1 MVNQG
6 AAEMG
11 KIIAVEYT
19 TLDGVFEEPSWSG
32 PYFNDELGAW
42 QDANLREA
50 DALLLGRKTYEG
62 FKAAWPQMEAET
74 GHFGVKM
81 NSMPKHVATT
91 SLTTPEWNAT
101 FISGEVADA
110 VAKLRTEPG
119 SLLINGSATL
129 VNYLTRHNL
138 IDEYR
143 IMIFPVVQGEGR
155 TLWEPGTKIALTL
168 TDSWKTTTGVEVVS
182 YVPA

>member
-1 MVNQG
+1 
-6 AAEMG
+6 MG
-11 KIIAVEYT
+11 RIVAVEYT
-19 TLDGVFEEPSWSG
+19 TLDGVFEEPAWSM
-32 PYFNDELGAW
+32 PYFNDELGGW
-42 QDANLREA
+42 QDQNLQEA

-62 FKAAWPQMEAET
+62 FKAAWPGMEEST

-81 NSMPKHVATT
+81 NAMPKHVATT

-101 FISGEVADA
+101 FLPGDVAEA
-110 VAKLRTEPG
+110 VRGLKEQPG
-119 SLLINGSATL
+119 NLLINGSAEL

-143 IMIFPVVQGEGR
+143 IMIYPVVQGEGR
-155 TLWEPGTKIALTL
+155 KLWEPGTRIALSL
-168 TDSWKTTTGVEVVS
+168 TGSWQTRTGVDVLT

>member
-1 MVNQG
+1 
-6 AAEMG
+6 MG
-11 KIIAVEYT
+11 KVVAVEYV
-19 TLDGVFEEPSWSG
+19 TLDGVFEEPAWSG
-32 PYFNDELGAW
+32 PYFNEELSTW
-42 QDANLREA
+42 QAGNLEQA

-62 FKAAWPQMEAET
+62 FKAAWPQMEEAT
-74 GHFGVKM
+74 GFFGKRM

-91 SLTTPEWNAT
+91 TLDTPEWNAT
-101 FISGEVADA
+101 FIQGEVADA
-110 VAKLRTEPG
+110 VAELKTGPG

-143 IMIFPVVQGEGR
+143 IMVYPVVQGEGR
-155 TLWEPGTKIALTL
+155 KLWDEGTKIALTL
-168 TDSWKTTTGVEVVS
+168 ADSWKTATGVEVVT

>member
-1 MVNQG
+1 
-6 AAEMG
+6 MG
-11 KIIAVEYT
+11 KVVAVEYT
-19 TLDGVFEEPSWSG
+19 TLDGVFEEPAWSG
-32 PYFNDELGAW
+32 PYFNDELSAW
-42 QDANLREA
+42 QARNLEEA

-74 GHFGVKM
+74 GFFGVKM

-91 SLTTPEWNAT
+91 SLTEAEWNAT
-101 FISGEVADA
+101 FIQGEVADA
-110 VAKLRTEPG
+110 VAKLKTEPG
-119 SLLINGSATL
+119 NLLINGSASL
-129 VNYLTRHNL
+129 VNYLTKHNL

-155 TLWEPGTKIALTL
+155 KLWDDGTKIALRLADT
-168 TDSWKTTTGVEVVS
+168 WKTATGVEVVT

>member
-1 MVNQG
+1 VI
-6 AAEMG
+6 EMG
-11 KIIAVEYT
+11 KVVAVEYT
-19 TLDGVFEEPSWSG
+19 TLDGVFEEPAWSG
-32 PYFNDELGAW
+32 PYFNAELSGW
-42 QDANLREA
+42 QARNLAEA

-62 FKAAWPQMEAET
+62 FKAAWPQMEEAT
-74 GHFGVKM
+74 GDFGVKM

-91 SLTTPEWNAT
+91 SLTDPEWNAA
-101 FISGEVADA
+101 FIQGEVADA
-110 VAKLRTEPG
+110 VAKLKTEPAN
-119 SLLINGSATL
+119 LLVNGSASL

-155 TLWEPGTKIALTL
+155 KLWDAGTKIALKH
-168 TDSWKTTTGVEVVS
+168 TDSWTTATGVEVIT

>member
-1 MVNQG
+1 
-6 AAEMG
+6 MG
-11 KIIAVEYT
+11 RIVAVEYV

-42 QDANLREA
+42 QDANLHEA
-50 DALLLGRKTYEG
+50 GALLLGRKTYEG
-62 FKAAWPQMEAET
+62 FKAAWPQMEEAT
-74 GHFGVKM
+74 GHFGKRM

-91 SLTTPEWNAT
+91 TLSEPEWNAT
-101 FISGEVADA
+101 FLRGDVADA
-110 VAKLRTEPG
+110 VRALKGEPAD
-119 SLLINGSATL
+119 LLINGSADL

-143 IMIFPVVQGEGR
+143 IMVYPVVQGEGR
-155 TLWEPGTKIALTL
+155 KLWEPGTKIALSL
-168 TDSWKTTTGVEVVS
+168 TGTWQTKTGVDVVT

>member
-1 MVNQG
+1 
-6 AAEMG
+6 MG
-11 KIIAVEYT
+11 RIVAVEYV

-32 PYFNDELGAW
+32 PYFNEELSGW
-42 QDANLREA
+42 QAENLKEA

-62 FKAAWPQMEAET
+62 FKSAWPQMEAQT

-91 SLTTPEWNAT
+91 TLAEPEWNAT
-101 FISGEVADA
+101 FLQGDVAEA
-110 VAKLRTEPG
+110 VGKLKSEPG
-119 SLLINGSATL
+119 HLLINGSADL

-143 IMIFPVVQGEGR
+143 LMIFPVVQGEGR
-155 TLWEPGTKIALTL
+155 KLWDEGTKIALSL
-168 TDSWKTTTGVEVVS
+168 TGSWTTKSGVDVLT